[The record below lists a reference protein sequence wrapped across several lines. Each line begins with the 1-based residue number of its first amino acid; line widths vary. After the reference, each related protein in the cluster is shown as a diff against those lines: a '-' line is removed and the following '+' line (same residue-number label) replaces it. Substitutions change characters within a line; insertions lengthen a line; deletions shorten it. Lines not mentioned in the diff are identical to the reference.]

1 MRRLEKLFT
10 SIRIGS
16 IEIRNRIAMAPM
28 GTLWGDSD
36 GSVSQKIID
45 YHAARAAGG
54 VGLIIYEATTIDQMH
69 PYMPNGTGLWDDGLI
84 PSFRRLTD
92 AVHAH
97 GAKLIPQLIHPGPE
111 SLTFM
116 FGNQPAGPSALMS
129 HSTRQM
135 CREISTEEIAVIVEQ
150 FGQAA
155 RRAREAGCDG
165 VEFHAAHSYLLAG
178 SFLSPLRNRRTD
190 AYGGSL
196 EGRLRFPL
204 EVIRR
209 MKERA
214 GQDFPIVM
222 RISGDEVMP
231 GGRGID
237 ETCAMVPALAEA
249 GVDAFEISGGV
260 VPLLSWRSIPPTGTP
275 FAINR
280 EQSAAVKKVV
290 DVPVLVVGRITD
302 PHLAENILQ
311 KGDADM
317 VVMGRA
323 LLADPELPRKAQ
335 EGRFDDI
342 APCIGCSIG
351 CFGRITQLQPLT
363 CTVNPTVGRERE
375 MALSRASRRKKVLVA
390 GGGPGGMEAARVAAL
405 RGHEVTLYE
414 KESGLGGQYTL
425 AAIPPL
431 KQELGKAIKYLATQV
446 EKAGGVIVLKTE
458 LTTGLV
464 DRCAPDVV
472 IVATG
477 AIPIVPKIAGVD
489 SPAVSSAH
497 DVLAGKVP
505 EPSGRI
511 VVIGGGMVGLETAEF
526 LARSA
531 DNPYVNRPQLTVV
544 EMQDAVG
551 AGLSGEARVLLLRR
565 LAESGV
571 KILTGMRVKEI
582 SAAGVHLASPAQG
595 SSPAAPVRAGNG
607 DEETVMPV
615 DAVVLATGVKSADA
629 LGRELMGK
637 VAEIYVIGDA
647 KTPRLALE
655 AIAEGSEVG
664 RQI

>member
-1 MRRLEKLFT
+1 VQRLEKLFT
-10 SIRIGS
+10 PIRIGS
-16 IEIRNRIAMAPM
+16 TEIRNRIAMAPM
-28 GTLWGDSD
+28 GTLWGESD

-69 PYMPNGTGLWDDGLI
+69 PYMPNGTGLWDDGQI
-84 PSFRRLTD
+84 PSFRRLTE

-97 GAKLIPQLIHPGPE
+97 GAKFIPQLIHPGPE

-116 FGNQPAGPSALMS
+116 FGNQPVGPSALMS

-135 CREISTEEIAVIVEQ
+135 CREITTEEIAGIVEQ

-155 RRAREAGCDG
+155 WRAREAGCDG
-165 VEFHAAHSYLLAG
+165 VEFHAAHCYLLAG

-196 EGRLRFPL
+196 DARLRFPL

-209 MKERA
+209 MKACA
-214 GQDFPIVM
+214 GADFPIVM

-231 GGRGID
+231 GGRGIE

-249 GVDAFEISGGV
+249 GVDAFEISGGI
-260 VPLLSWRSIPPTGTP
+260 VPTQSWRMIPPTGTP

-280 EQSAAVKKVV
+280 QQSAAVKQVV

-302 PHLAENILQ
+302 PLVAENILR

-317 VVMGRA
+317 VSLGRA

-335 EGRFDDI
+335 EGRLDDI

-375 MALSRASRRKKVLVA
+375 MAIAPAAKPKKVLVA

-405 RGHEVTLYE
+405 RGHDVTLYE
-414 KESGLGGQYTL
+414 KESSLGGQYTL
-425 AAIPPL
+425 AAIPPH
-431 KQELGKAIKYLATQV
+431 KQELTRAIKYLATQV
-446 EKAGGVIVLKTE
+446 EKAGGTIVLKTDVTADIVE
-458 LTTGLV
+458 
-464 DRCAPDVV
+464 RAAPDVV
-472 IVATG
+472 VVATG
-477 AIPIVPKIAGVD
+477 STLAVPQIAGID
-489 SPAVSSAH
+489 APNVSSAH

-531 DNPYVNRPQLTVV
+531 DNPYAQRPYVTVI
-544 EMQDAVG
+544 EMQEAVG
-551 AGLSGEARVLLLRR
+551 VGLSGEARVLLLRR

-571 KILTGMRVKEI
+571 QILTGTKVTEL
-582 SAAGVHLASPAQG
+582 SAAGLHVVPSAQAEAPAG
-595 SSPAAPVRAGNG
+595 SSAKHNG
-607 DEETVMPV
+607 EHAKVIPV
-615 DAVVLATGVKSADA
+615 DAVVLATGAQPAGTLARDLA
-629 LGRELMGK
+629 GK
-637 VAEIYVIGDA
+637 IAEVYVIGDA
-647 KTPRLALE
+647 KIPRLALE
-655 AIAEGSEVG
+655 AIAEGAEVA

>member
-1 MRRLEKLFT
+1 MQRLEKLFT

-16 IEIRNRIAMAPM
+16 TEIHNRIAMAPM
-28 GTLWGDSD
+28 GTLWGESD
-36 GSVSQKIID
+36 GSVSQRIID
-45 YHAARAAGG
+45 YHTARAAGG

-84 PSFRRLTD
+84 PSFRKLTD

-97 GAKLIPQLIHPGPE
+97 GATFIPQLIHPGPE

-116 FGNQPAGPSALMS
+116 FGNQPVGPSALMS

-135 CREISTEEIAVIVEQ
+135 CREITVEEIAVVVEQ

-165 VEFHAAHSYLLAG
+165 VEFHAAHCYLLAG

-196 EGRLRFPL
+196 DARLRFPL

-209 MKERA
+209 MKACA
-214 GQDFPIVM
+214 GADFPIVM

-231 GGRGID
+231 GGRGIE

-260 VPLLSWRSIPPTGTP
+260 VPTLSWRMIPPTGTP

-280 EQSAAVKKVV
+280 QQSAAVKQVV

-302 PHLAENILQ
+302 PLVAENILR

-323 LLADPELPRKAQ
+323 LLADPDLPRKAQ
-335 EGRFDDI
+335 DGRLDDI

-375 MALSRASRRKKVLVA
+375 MALAPAARRKKVLVA

-405 RGHEVTLYE
+405 RGHDVTLYE

-425 AAIPPL
+425 AAIPPH
-431 KQELGKAIKYLATQV
+431 KQELGRAIKYLATQV
-446 EKAGGVIVLKTE
+446 EKAGGTIVLKTE
-458 LTTGLV
+458 VTPDLVERTT
-464 DRCAPDVV
+464 PDVL
-472 IVATG
+472 IIATG
-477 AIPIVPKIAGVD
+477 ATLVAPKIAGLD
-489 SPAVSSAH
+489 AAHVSTAH
-497 DVLAGKVP
+497 DVLAGKAP
-505 EPSGRI
+505 EPTGRI

-531 DNPYVNRPQLTVV
+531 DNPYAEQPRVTVI

-551 AGLSGEARVLLLRR
+551 VGLSGEARVLLLRR

-571 KILTGMRVKEI
+571 QILTGMQVTAL
-582 SAAGVHLASPAQG
+582 SAAGLHVVPTAPGATSAG
-595 SSPAAPVRAGNG
+595 SGAAHDG
-607 DEETVMPV
+607 DGARVLSV
-615 DAVVLATGVKSADA
+615 DAVVLATGVQPADA
-629 LGRELMGK
+629 LARELAGK
-637 VAEIYVIGDA
+637 ISEVYVIGDA

-655 AIAEGSEVG
+655 AIAEGAEAG